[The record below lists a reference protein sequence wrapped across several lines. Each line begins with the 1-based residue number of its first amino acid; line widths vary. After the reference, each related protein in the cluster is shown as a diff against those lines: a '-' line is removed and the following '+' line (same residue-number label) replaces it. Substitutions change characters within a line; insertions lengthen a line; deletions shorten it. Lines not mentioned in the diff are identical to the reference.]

1 MHSYAWSRNSFDAA
15 ACTKFESWISISDS
29 IHKTNQTGHTNF
41 GSSSFGASDL
51 DSAFEALIKVV
62 AMGNT

>member
-1 MHSYAWSRNSFDAA
+1 MHSYA
-15 ACTKFESWISISDS
+15 WISISDS

-51 DSAFEALIKVV
+51 DSVFEVLIKVV